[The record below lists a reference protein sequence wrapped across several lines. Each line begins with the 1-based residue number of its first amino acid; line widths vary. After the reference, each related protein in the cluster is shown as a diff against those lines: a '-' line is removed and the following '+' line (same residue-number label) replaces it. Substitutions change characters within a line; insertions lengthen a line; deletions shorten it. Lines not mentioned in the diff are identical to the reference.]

1 MINPYD
7 SCIWNKMIDSVQPAL
22 QLFIDDLHI
31 LYLNGNIINNL
42 KCYLNEKFKT
52 KFVKWSVCKGK
63 VHNYLGINIDYMNN
77 NYVNF
82 TLYDFKENVLKEVM
96 KVTKGLSPW
105 PVSSKLF
112 EVDDKLTP
120 LNDSD
125 ANIFIEWQHNFCLYV
140 KR

>member
-1 MINPYD
+1 
-7 SCIWNKMIDSVQPAL
+7 
-22 QLFIDDLHI
+22 
-31 LYLNGNIINNL
+31 
-42 KCYLNEKFKT
+42 
-52 KFVKWSVCKGK
+52 
-63 VHNYLGINIDYMNN
+63 MNN

-125 ANIFIEWQHNFCLYV
+125 ANIFIE
-140 KR
+140 